1 MKLKNIFLIL
11 FLCCTSLCFAQ
22 DKLFEKYADMDNVTS
37 VFISK
42 KMFDMIPNVESGGLN
57 LMNLK
62 GKINNLQIVT
72 SDKQEVRS
80 NSSRAADNEFS
91 SLISKSHEELMRVK
105 DNDTRASFY
114 IVQNGDLI
122 NEMIMLADTD
132 SDYVVIRI
140 TGKFTL
146 EDIQEVA
153 KSFSQNDKK
162 EVTISYN

>member
-62 GKINNLQIVT
+62 GKILTTQNFDLPIESVLPMGTRGRYIMVNSKYIQDIRLQ
-72 SDKQEVRS
+72 
-80 NSSRAADNEFS
+80 
-91 SLISKSHEELMRVK
+91 
-105 DNDTRASFY
+105 
-114 IVQNGDLI
+114 
-122 NEMIMLADTD
+122 
-132 SDYVVIRI
+132 
-140 TGKFTL
+140 
-146 EDIQEVA
+146 
-153 KSFSQNDKK
+153 
-162 EVTISYN
+162 

>member
-1 MKLKNIFLIL
+1 MKSKNIFLIL

-42 KMFDMIPNVESGGLN
+42 KMFDMIPNGLN

-72 SDKQEVRS
+72 SDKREVRDQM
-80 NSSRAADNEFS
+80 RKEFS

-114 IVQNGDLI
+114 IVQNGELI

-153 KSFSQNDKK
+153 KSFSKNDKK

>member
-1 MKLKNIFLIL
+1 MKLKNIFPIL

-72 SDKQEVRS
+72 SDRQEVRDQM
-80 NSSRAADNEFS
+80 RKEFS

-146 EDIQEVA
+146 QDIQDVA

>member
-1 MKLKNIFLIL
+1 
-11 FLCCTSLCFAQ
+11 
-22 DKLFEKYADMDNVTS
+22 
-37 VFISK
+37 
-42 KMFDMIPNVESGGLN
+42 MIPNVESGGLN

-72 SDKQEVRS
+72 SDKQEVRDQM
-80 NSSRAADNEFS
+80 RKEFS

-114 IVQNGDLI
+114 IVQNGDRI

-146 EDIQEVA
+146 QDIQDVA
-153 KSFSQNDKK
+153 KSFPKTIKRGNDQLQLKPEK
-162 EVTISYN
+162 YKYPEKIIMLL

>member
-57 LMNLK
+57 LMNL
-62 GKINNLQIVT
+62 QIVT
-72 SDKQEVRS
+72 SDKQEVRDQM
-80 NSSRAADNEFS
+80 RKEFS

-146 EDIQEVA
+146 EDIQDVA

>member
-1 MKLKNIFLIL
+1 MKSKNIFLIL

-62 GKINNLQIVT
+62 GKIIVT
-72 SDKQEVRS
+72 SDKREVRDQM
-80 NSSRAADNEFS
+80 RKEFS
-91 SLISKSHEELMRVK
+91 NLISKSHEELMRVK

-114 IVQNGDLI
+114 IVQNGELI

-153 KSFSQNDKK
+153 KSFSKNDKK

>member
-72 SDKQEVRS
+72 SDKQEVRDQM
-80 NSSRAADNEFS
+80 RKEFS

-114 IVQNGDLI
+114 IVQNDNDHAGRHRFRLCGHPDNRQI
-122 NEMIMLADTD
+122 H
-132 SDYVVIRI
+132 IRGY
-140 TGKFTL
+140 TRCGEKFFP
-146 EDIQEVA
+146 
-153 KSFSQNDKK
+153 KR
-162 EVTISYN
+162 

>member
-57 LMNLK
+57 
-62 GKINNLQIVT
+62 
-72 SDKQEVRS
+72 
-80 NSSRAADNEFS
+80 
-91 SLISKSHEELMRVK
+91 LISKSHEELMRVK

>member
-1 MKLKNIFLIL
+1 MKN
-11 FLCCTSLCFAQ
+11 
-22 DKLFEKYADMDNVTS
+22 
-37 VFISK
+37 SK
-42 KMFDMIPNVESGGLN
+42 KGFTLVELIIVVAVIALLAAVLIP
-57 LMNLK
+57 
-62 GKINNLQIVT
+62 T
-72 SDKQEVRS
+72 
-80 NSSRAADNEFS
+80 FS

-146 EDIQEVA
+146 QDIQDVA

>member
-62 GKINNLQIVT
+62 GKINNLQIRQAG
-72 SDKQEVRS
+72 SPGPDAK
-80 NSSRAADNEFS
+80 
-91 SLISKSHEELMRVK
+91 
-105 DNDTRASFY
+105 
-114 IVQNGDLI
+114 
-122 NEMIMLADTD
+122 
-132 SDYVVIRI
+132 RI
-140 TGKFTL
+140 QQPYQQIT
-146 EDIQEVA
+146 
-153 KSFSQNDKK
+153 
-162 EVTISYN
+162 

>member
-1 MKLKNIFLIL
+1 MKLKNTFLIL

-42 KMFDMIPNVESGGLN
+42 KMFDMIPNVESGGRDQ
-57 LMNLK
+57 MRK
-62 GKINNLQIVT
+62 
-72 SDKQEVRS
+72 
-80 NSSRAADNEFS
+80 EFS

-146 EDIQEVA
+146 QDIQDVA

>member
-72 SDKQEVRS
+72 SDKRKSGTRCEK
-80 NSSRAADNEFS
+80 NSAALSANHM
-91 SLISKSHEELMRVK
+91 K
-105 DNDTRASFY
+105 N
-114 IVQNGDLI
+114 
-122 NEMIMLADTD
+122 
-132 SDYVVIRI
+132 
-140 TGKFTL
+140 
-146 EDIQEVA
+146 
-153 KSFSQNDKK
+153 
-162 EVTISYN
+162 

>member
-1 MKLKNIFLIL
+1 MRK
-11 FLCCTSLCFAQ
+11 
-22 DKLFEKYADMDNVTS
+22 
-37 VFISK
+37 
-42 KMFDMIPNVESGGLN
+42 
-57 LMNLK
+57 
-62 GKINNLQIVT
+62 
-72 SDKQEVRS
+72 
-80 NSSRAADNEFS
+80 EFS

-114 IVQNGDLI
+114 IVQNGELI

-153 KSFSQNDKK
+153 KSFSKNDKK

>member
-11 FLCCTSLCFAQ
+11 FLCCTTFYIR
-22 DKLFEKYADMDNVTS
+22 DH
-37 VFISK
+37 
-42 KMFDMIPNVESGGLN
+42 VEHFFGDEDGCN
-57 LMNLK
+57 
-62 GKINNLQIVT
+62 IIHIVT
-72 SDKQEVRS
+72 SDRQEVRDQM
-80 NSSRAADNEFS
+80 RKEFS

-146 EDIQEVA
+146 QDIQDVA

>member
-72 SDKQEVRS
+72 SDKQEVRDQM
-80 NSSRAADNEFS
+80 RKEFS

-122 NEMIMLADTD
+122 NEMI
-132 SDYVVIRI
+132 IRI

-146 EDIQEVA
+146 EDIQDVA

>member
-1 MKLKNIFLIL
+1 MKSKNIFLIL

-72 SDKQEVRS
+72 SDKQEVRDQM
-80 NSSRAADNEFS
+80 RKEFS

-122 NEMIMLADTD
+122 NEMIM
-132 SDYVVIRI
+132 RI

-146 EDIQEVA
+146 EDIQDVA

>member
-62 GKINNLQIVT
+62 GKIIF
-72 SDKQEVRS
+72 K
-80 NSSRAADNEFS
+80 S
-91 SLISKSHEELMRVK
+91 SLPTSRKSG
-105 DNDTRASFY
+105 TRCEKNSAALSA
-114 IVQNGDLI
+114 NHMK
-122 NEMIMLADTD
+122 N
-132 SDYVVIRI
+132 
-140 TGKFTL
+140 
-146 EDIQEVA
+146 
-153 KSFSQNDKK
+153 
-162 EVTISYN
+162 